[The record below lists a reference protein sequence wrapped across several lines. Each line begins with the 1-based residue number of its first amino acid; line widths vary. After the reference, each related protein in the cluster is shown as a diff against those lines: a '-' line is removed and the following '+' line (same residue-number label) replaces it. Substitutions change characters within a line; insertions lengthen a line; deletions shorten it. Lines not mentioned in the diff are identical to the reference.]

1 MKNEADF
8 RGQQDVHPGGEHGGI
23 RLLQGAHPSEETPGH
38 PREDGLPSH
47 CGEIRFERGF
57 GKAELSRRA
66 GEVKLS
72 QPVEPGGLPVLPT
85 QLLPRPNGGGAK
97 GVGLKARQ
105 SMRWEP

>member
-23 RLLQGAHPSEETPGH
+23 RLVQGAHPSEETTRH
-38 PREDGLPSH
+38 PREDRLSSH

-72 QPVEPGGLPVLPT
+72 QSVEPGGLPVLPP
-85 QLLPRPNGGGAK
+85 QLLPCTNGGGAQ
-97 GVGLKARQ
+97 GVGLKAWQ